1 MMNLIG
7 KKDCQNENEQL
18 YNVVPKLWHVGE
30 VVPKE
35 LYFFKKIDYGMLQ
48 PKHIVDYP
56 IYFYEHQLRK
66 VVDIIVKIFKN
77 CWLDSDN

>member
-1 MMNLIG
+1 
-7 KKDCQNENEQL
+7 
-18 YNVVPKLWHVGE
+18 VPKLWHVGE